1 VVTIGE
7 NGVTPDDILVHDET
21 EPDPTL
27 HMALINMQLPEFPV
41 ALGVIRKVEAP
52 VYDYEMVAQINQV
65 QQTAKVKCVDDLL
78 KSGNTWEVK

>member
-1 VVTIGE
+1 
-7 NGVTPDDILVHDET
+7 
-21 EPDPTL
+21 
-27 HMALINMQLPEFPV
+27 MQLPEFPV